1 MSGSPHQT
9 VKKDESMNEDHGF
22 ITRSIHA
29 GEAENTSATPIY
41 QSTTVDG
48 AYLRGGNPTFT
59 AFEEKM
65 RALEG
70 GGRSIATACGMAS
83 VTQAVMTLIGA
94 GSRVVC
100 HHAVY
105 AWTRHF
111 MIEELPRLG
120 FDTEII
126 DMRDPR
132 QVDAALERPTD
143 VVFFEPLANPT
154 LDIIDAPAVIRKAHD
169 AGAKVVIDNTFL
181 SPYLFRPMDHGAD
194 VVLHSAT
201 KYLCGH
207 GDALAG
213 IITTRDPELGEAVLR
228 SRNTYGGI
236 LSPMNAF
243 LLLRGIKTLP
253 MRMDRHGVNARAV
266 ADFLESHHRVKR
278 TYYPGLP
285 STPGYEIARS
295 QWSGYS
301 GMVSFEI
308 AEGNIERF
316 FDRVRLCRPWVSL
329 GDVGSL
335 VTGDPEGTRVRMSVG
350 LEDTDDIIRDL
361 EQALD

>member
-1 MSGSPHQT
+1 MT
-9 VKKDESMNEDHGF
+9 DDHGF

-29 GEAENTSATPIY
+29 GEAENASATPIY
-41 QSTTVDG
+41 QAATVDG
-48 AYLRGGNPTFT
+48 AYLRGSNPTFT

-65 RALEG
+65 CALEG

-83 VTQAVMTLIGA
+83 VTQAVMTLIRA
-94 GSRVVC
+94 GSRIVC
-100 HHAVY
+100 HHTAY
-105 AWTRHF
+105 TWTRHF
-111 MIEELPRLG
+111 MSEELPRLG
-120 FDTEII
+120 FDTEMI
-126 DMRDPR
+126 DMRDPK
-132 QVDAALERPTD
+132 QVDAALEKPTD
-143 VVFFEPLANPT
+143 VVYFEPLSNPT
-154 LDIIDAPAVIRKAHD
+154 LDIIDAPAVIRKAHA

-213 IITTRDPELGEAVLR
+213 IITTRDPDLGEQVLR

-236 LSPMNAF
+236 LSPLNAF
-243 LLLRGIKTLP
+243 LLLRGIKTLSI
-253 MRMDRHGVNARAV
+253 RMDRHVMNARAV
-266 ADFLESHHRVKR
+266 ADFLEAHPGVKR

-285 STPGYEIARS
+285 STPGHEIARS
-295 QWSGYS
+295 QWAGYG
-301 GMVSFEI
+301 GMVSFEL
-308 AEGNIERF
+308 AEMNIERF

-335 VTGDPEGTRVRMSVG
+335 VAGDRAGQRVRMSVG
-350 LEDTDDIIRDL
+350 LEDTEDIIRDL
-361 EQALD
+361 DQALG

>member
-1 MSGSPHQT
+1 MN
-9 VKKDESMNEDHGF
+9 DEHGF
-22 ITRSIHA
+22 ITRTIHE
-29 GEAENTSATPIY
+29 GEAENSSATPIY

-48 AYLRGGNPTFT
+48 AYLRGSNPTFT

-65 RALEG
+65 CALEG

-83 VTQAVMTLIGA
+83 VTQAVMTLIRA
-94 GSRVVC
+94 GSRIVC
-100 HHAVY
+100 HQTGYV
-105 AWTRHF
+105 WTRHF
-111 MIEELPRLG
+111 MSEELPRLG
-120 FDTEII
+120 FNTELI
-126 DMRDPR
+126 DMRDPK
-132 QVDAALERPTD
+132 QLDAALEKPTD
-143 VVFFEPLANPT
+143 VVYFEPLSNPT
-154 LDIIDAPAVIRKAHD
+154 LDIIDAPGVIQKAHQ

-213 IITTRDPELGEAVLR
+213 IITTRDPDLGEQVLR

-243 LLLRGIKTLP
+243 LLLRGIKTLSI
-253 MRMDRHGVNARAV
+253 RMDRHILNARAV
-266 ADFLESHHRVKR
+266 ADFLESHPRVKR

-285 STPGYEIARS
+285 STPGHEIARS
-295 QWSGYS
+295 QWKGYG

-308 AEGNIERF
+308 AEETVVGF
-316 FDRVRLCRPWVSL
+316 LDRVRLCKPWVSL
-329 GDVGSL
+329 GDLGSL
-335 VTGDPEGTRVRMSVG
+335 VTGDPEGQRVRMSVG
-350 LEDTDDIIRDL
+350 LEDTDDIIKDL
-361 EQALD
+361 EQALG

>member
-1 MSGSPHQT
+1 MN
-9 VKKDESMNEDHGF
+9 DEHGF

-29 GEAENTSATPIY
+29 GEAENASATPIY

-48 AYLRGGNPTFT
+48 AYLRGSNPTFT

-65 RALEG
+65 CALEG

-83 VTQAVMTLIGA
+83 VTQAVMTLIRA
-94 GSRVVC
+94 GSRIVC
-100 HHAVY
+100 HQTGYV
-105 AWTRHF
+105 WTGHF
-111 MIEELPRLG
+111 MSEALPRLG
-120 FDTEII
+120 FDTELI
-126 DMRDPR
+126 DMRDPK
-132 QVDAALERPTD
+132 QLDAALAKPTD
-143 VVFFEPLANPT
+143 VVYFEPLSNPT
-154 LDIIDAPAVIRKAHD
+154 LDIIDAPEVIRKAHQ

-213 IITTRDPELGEAVLR
+213 IITTRDPDLGDQILR

-243 LLLRGIKTLP
+243 LLLRGIKTLSI
-253 MRMDRHGVNARAV
+253 RMDRHNLNARAV
-266 ADFLESHHRVKR
+266 ADFLESHPRVKR

-285 STPGYEIARS
+285 STPGHEIARS
-295 QWSGYS
+295 QWKGNG

-308 AEGNIERF
+308 AEGSVTGF
-316 FDRVRLCRPWVSL
+316 LDRVRLCKPWVSL

-335 VTGDPEGTRVRMSVG
+335 VTGDPAGQRIRMSVG

-361 EQALD
+361 EQALG